1 LTWSSRFGYEEP
13 PGPQTTV
20 SVLRTSISL
29 VQAFSAR
36 LRATGGLSIASSVSS
51 DDATGKSTSTNSFS
65 IDAGMQYSLSRN
77 MTLTGSY
84 NFTGTLSSVAASD
97 YLRNTIYF
105 GVQYAY

>member
-1 LTWSSRFGYEEP
+1 
-13 PGPQTTV
+13 
-20 SVLRTSISL
+20 
-29 VQAFSAR
+29 
-36 LRATGGLSIASSVSS
+36 
-51 DDATGKSTSTNSFS
+51 
-65 IDAGMQYSLSRN
+65 MQYSLSRN